1 MRWYLTAGLV
11 ICAASLAAQGEE
23 KINGDKFNAFTAS
36 PDRYLEQPVVLED
49 TFERIEQK
57 FSRIE
62 TQNYLT
68 PDRYVKFSMGQCP
81 YPCIGMRTSTVE
93 SGLDKCGRGDLVRVH
108 GNLVKI
114 MESRLMDTVRQG
126 GAGWHMDDQVYVAG
140 PLQYEYYFSVGS
152 VEKGWGRQDPPA
164 EMFSE
169 GANLRE
175 THYVEVPAAEINVDP
190 GRLVERAIWFKAEYG
205 GISGSLSD
213 LENAAG
219 LTPETA
225 IKFTLKGIAMPCYVV
240 KSDATLQ
247 GLNGIPP
254 GNTVHAFGR
263 IRVKETAKGTLVGF
277 YLDRMTKTVAVG
289 AATPAA
295 DKAAQ

>member
-1 MRWYLTAGLV
+1 MRWRLTAGLV

-68 PDRYVKFSMGQCP
+68 PDRYVKFSLGQCP

-93 SGLDKCGRGDLVRVH
+93 VGLDKCGRGDLVRVH

-114 MESRLMDTVRQG
+114 MESRLMETVRQG

-175 THYVEVPAAEINVDP
+175 THFAEVPAAEINVDP
-190 GRLVERAIWFKAEYG
+190 GRLVERAIWFKGEYG

-219 LTPETA
+219 LTPETT
-225 IKFTLKGIAMPCYVV
+225 IKFTLKGIAMPCFVV

-247 GLNGIPP
+247 GLNGIPL

-277 YLDRMTKTVAVG
+277 FLDRMTKTVAVG

-295 DKAAQ
+295 GK